1 MILIIVVIIIKYGN
15 YLCFNSITNR
25 VLNVQISA
33 RKKKKNSAN
42 SSSIY
47 LGNLNQHKKK
57 KKKKKKMEK

>member
-33 RKKKKNSAN
+33 RKKNKTQQILA
-42 SSSIY
+42 
-47 LGNLNQHKKK
+47 QFT
-57 KKKKKKMEK
+57 